1 MLVYI
6 YYLFNNECISFSRC
20 PYPGGMQ
27 WSEENCR
34 IQASVLQAISGSTLL
49 LSIATSLVIS
59 LVQPPG
65 FLLDDGILILIQT
78 VLLSFERWV
87 SICP

>member
-1 MLVYI
+1 MYFFCQMSLALRYAVI
-6 YYLFNNECISFSRC
+6 GGELQDPGFSA
-20 PYPGGMQ
+20 PGGL
-27 WSEENCR
+27 WEY
-34 IQASVLQAISGSTLL
+34 SVALRV
-49 LSIATSLVIS
+49 SIATSLVIS